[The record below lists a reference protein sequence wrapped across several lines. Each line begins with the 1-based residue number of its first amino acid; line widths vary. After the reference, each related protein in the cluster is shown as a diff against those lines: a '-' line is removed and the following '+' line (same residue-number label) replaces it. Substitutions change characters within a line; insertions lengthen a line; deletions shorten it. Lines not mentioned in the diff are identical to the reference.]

1 MDTKAER
8 RFNLVDEDWIP
19 VAGAGKVS
27 LRRIF
32 ADSGLSALGGNPVE
46 KIALTKLLLAIAQAA
61 YTPENDVEWKETG
74 KQGMADKALVYLEK
88 NRDCFWLYGDRPFLQ
103 MPAIAK
109 AEVQSFSAVLPD
121 IATGNTT
128 VLIESQIERSLS
140 DAEKVMLI
148 IFLSGFALGG
158 KKTDN
163 KIILTPEYA
172 GKSNDKGKPSTG
184 KPGPS
189 IGFAGYMHSFLAG
202 GSICETIWLNLITKE
217 HIQGMGQ
224 FSRGIGTP
232 PWELMPIG
240 ENCPVAMELK
250 ESFMG
255 RLIPMSRFALISEKG
270 IHYSEGILHPSYKEG
285 GFDLSIAV
293 DFSAKDPRA
302 LWIDPDRRPWRQ
314 LTALLSFFSSENN
327 ASKFNCDQLR
337 LGLFRAR
344 KAVNDF
350 RIWSGGLRVSSNAGE
365 QFVSG
370 SDDFVE
376 SEVTLQSYWLGA
388 IWFTNLK
395 GEMEIME
402 EISKN
407 LYGATMSYFKH
418 QKTDGKKHAAQATHL
433 FWQLSERQ
441 FQALVN
447 ACGDETG
454 REVLSMR
461 RLFLDYANKAYNM
474 FCPRDTA
481 RQIDAWAAC
490 RPNLSR
496 FLPDDR
502 KTVLHNDNNK
512 NDNNGLTQHD
522 VIIQEQSHKI
532 DGMERGKTW
541 KQQEMF

>member
-8 RFNLVDEDWIP
+8 RFNLVDEEWIP
-19 VAGAGKVS
+19 VAGEGLVS
-27 LRRIF
+27 LRRVF
-32 ADSGLSALGGNPVE
+32 ADHGIKALGGNPVE

-61 YTPENDVEWKETG
+61 YTPRNDAEWKEAG
-74 KQGMADKALVYLEK
+74 VHGMADKALTYLDK

-103 MPAIAK
+103 MPAIEK

-128 VLIESQIERSLS
+128 VLIESQIERVLS
-140 DAEKVMLI
+140 DDEKAMLLI
-148 IFLSGFALGG
+148 SLSGFALGG

-163 KIILTPEYA
+163 KIVLTPGYA
-172 GKSNDKGKPSTG
+172 GKSNDKGKASTG

-189 IGFAGYMHSFLAG
+189 IGFAGYMHSFLSG
-202 GSICETIWLNLITKE
+202 GSICETIWLNLITQDQ
-217 HIQGMGQ
+217 IQGMGQ
-224 FSRGIGTP
+224 FSMGVGTP

-240 ENCPVAMELK
+240 EDCPVAIELK

-270 IHYSEGILHPSYKEG
+270 IHYSEGILHPSYKDG
-285 GFDLSIAV
+285 GFDLSVAV
-293 DFSAKDPRA
+293 DSSAKDPRA
-302 LWIDPDRRPWRQ
+302 MWIDPDKRPWRQ
-314 LTALLSFFSSENN
+314 LTSLLSFFSSETNL
-327 ASKFNCDQLR
+327 KFDCVQLR
-337 LGLFRAR
+337 MGIPRVR
-344 KAVNDF
+344 KALNQF
-350 RIWSGGLRVSSNAGE
+350 QIWSGGLRVSSNAGE

-376 SEVTLQSYWLGA
+376 SEVTLKSDWLGE

-402 EISKN
+402 EIAKN
-407 LYGATMSYFKH
+407 LYGAAMSYFKH

-454 REVLSMR
+454 RDVLPMR
-461 RLFLDYANKAYNM
+461 RLFLDYANKAYNT

-481 RQIDAWAAC
+481 RQMDAWAAC

-496 FLPDDR
+496 FLPDN
-502 KTVLHNDNNK
+502 KKIALQNDNSE
-512 NDNNGLTQHD
+512 NDNNGLKQQDFIT
-522 VIIQEQSHKI
+522 QEQSHKI
-532 DGMERGKTW
+532 DGREAIKKW